1 MKIDELIEHLE
12 TDAEWAFA
20 NEWESPIC
28 LSDDINDAL
37 TILRT
42 IAIAPC
48 QVGLLESRCQRPDN
62 YSW

>member
-20 NEWESPIC
+20 NEWDSPIC

-42 IAIAPC
+42 IAILNRMDILDKIKY
-48 QVGLLESRCQRPDN
+48 VLED
-62 YSW
+62 YL

>member
-42 IAIAPC
+42 IAILN
-48 QVGLLESRCQRPDN
+48 QMDILDKIKYILED
-62 YSW
+62 YL